1 MADLVVSKSEEPR
14 GTPEKPRLVRSHLY
28 EKKERKGGFGVG
40 EAQGSTKMAV
50 YPLGD
55 L

>member
-14 GTPEKPRLVRSHLY
+14 GTPEKPRPVHSHLF
-28 EKKERKGGFGVG
+28 EKKERKGGFGAG
-40 EAQGSTKMAV
+40 EVHGSAEMTE